1 MKLRTQQ
8 FPHISRLF
16 PVWLIFLGEHLFLVV
31 FVVSLIIAH
40 VYASNTIKGICCS
53 RAIYSVLQNPYDIE
67 AKLSLAR
74 WYWQNG
80 QKLNAIRETDIV
92 RDMLGSTSMPKTNSD
107 SLVLGTMTS
116 KLEETLLAFHP
127 APPIA
132 NTEESFW
139 KKIVEE
145 RPDYRDGYIILAL
158 LSYKRKSFSEAMA
171 YKSKALALDPNYP
184 LPKEL
189 LALQ

>member
-8 FPHISRLF
+8 FPHISDYSRMAYIPRGHLSRCLCRISHYSSCLRLK
-16 PVWLIFLGEHLFLVV
+16 H
-31 FVVSLIIAH
+31 
-40 VYASNTIKGICCS
+40 NKGICCS

-139 KKIVEE
+139 KKLWKNGRTIGTDISYL
-145 RPDYRDGYIILAL
+145 PSYRIKENHSLRRWHTKAKHL
-158 LSYKRKSFSEAMA
+158 LSTQTTPS
-171 YKSKALALDPNYP
+171 
-184 LPKEL
+184 PKNS
-189 LALQ
+189 

>member
-139 KKIVEE
+139 KKLWKNGRTIGTDISYL
-145 RPDYRDGYIILAL
+145 PSYRIKENHSLRRWHTKAKHL
-158 LSYKRKSFSEAMA
+158 LSTQTT
-171 YKSKALALDPNYP
+171 P